1 MNGRTWRRAGPVLVG
16 LALLGASAGGARAQL
31 VNFSG
36 FTQGCFGTGCSLSSG
51 ATTTAG
57 GLVTYTPTAGF
68 TVGVPTNGFAALQGA
83 ADLGTFSVSSL
94 TAMPWINVNDT
105 FKLLVTLTSPTSNS
119 IPFTALVT
127 GQVTTTGNGG
137 IQVDFDP
144 TPGLAFTNATSGVQT
159 FAGGTY
165 TVTVFGDS
173 YLSGATRADLRGRID
188 LEGTSVP
195 EPASMTLLGTGL
207 LGLMS
212 ALRRRRRGAVEA

>member
-1 MNGRTWRRAGPVLVG
+1 MNGRTWRRAAPVLVG
-16 LALLGASAGGARAQL
+16 LALLGATAGGAQAQL

-36 FTQGCFGTGCSLSSG
+36 FTQGCFGTGCTLSSG
-51 ATTTAG
+51 ATNTAG
-57 GLVTYTPTAGF
+57 GLVTYTPTSGF
-68 TVGVPTNGFAALQGA
+68 SVGVPVNGFAALQGA

-94 TAMPWINVNDT
+94 TSMPWMTVNDT

-127 GQVTTTGNGG
+127 GTVTTTGNGG

-144 TPGLAFTNATSGVQT
+144 NPALGFTNATSAPQS

-173 YLSGATRADLRGRID
+173 YLSGTTNADLRGRID
-188 LEGTSVP
+188 LQGTSVP

-207 LGLMS
+207 LGLMTV
-212 ALRRRRRGAVEA
+212 LRRRRHRVVDA